1 MRQLLRKFRVLTQGF
16 GKYVS
21 GGFRVTRWDLYIWLI
36 LSICSCA
43 CVLIFNDMYQ
53 IQEIVLEIYT
63 VEVHVSHR
71 NIYSVFH
78 PLQQHTTVFDIGG
91 GRGGGGLGFPPPP
104 PPPGKGKFFP
114 SLNVVPH
121 PPTPKKSIP
130 SVPSILSNLYCI
142 LKSVV

>member
-1 MRQLLRKFRVLTQGF
+1 M
-16 GKYVS
+16 
-21 GGFRVTRWDLYIWLI
+21 TRWDLYIWLI

-53 IQEIVLEIYT
+53 IQEIILEIYT
-63 VEVHVSHR
+63 VEVHVNHR
-71 NIYSVFH
+71 NIYSVSH
-78 PLQQHTTVFDIGG
+78 PLQQHTTVLY
-91 GRGGGGLGFPPPP
+91 RGGGWGLGFPPVQV
-104 PPPGKGKFFP
+104 KFFP